1 MWFIFY
7 HHLSLSKLYEH
18 LCFLIGLKKQKKTLN
33 TPCLKKILWD
43 LKFAVVLRLEV
54 LWQKYVITKM
64 QDLICN
70 LSTVTY

>member
-33 TPCLKKILWD
+33 TPCLKKNTLRFEICSSFEIRSLVTKICDNQNARFD
-43 LKFAVVLRLEV
+43 L
-54 LWQKYVITKM
+54 
-64 QDLICN
+64 
-70 LSTVTY
+70 